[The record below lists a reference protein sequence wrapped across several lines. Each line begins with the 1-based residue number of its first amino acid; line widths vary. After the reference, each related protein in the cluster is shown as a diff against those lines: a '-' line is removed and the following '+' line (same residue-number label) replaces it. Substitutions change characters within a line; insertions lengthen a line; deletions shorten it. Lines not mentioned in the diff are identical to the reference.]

1 MEHVATPSPDHQ
13 GHPLQVE
20 VRAAAIEHVATPL
33 PVGELMTREV
43 IAVAPATPV
52 PEVARLLHTRRI
64 TGVPVVDGEQH
75 VLGIVSELDVLSRP
89 GATAR
94 DIMSRQVISVTAE
107 TDAAEVA
114 RLFASRRI
122 RRVPVLADGRLVGIV
137 SRADLIRPS
146 VVPHI
151 RPGDQNDLCMET
163 DQA

>member
-1 MEHVATPSPDHQ
+1 M
-13 GHPLQVE
+13 
-20 VRAAAIEHVATPL
+20 
-33 PVGELMTREV
+33 
-43 IAVAPATPV
+43 
-52 PEVARLLHTRRI
+52 
-64 TGVPVVDGEQH
+64 
-75 VLGIVSELDVLSRP
+75 LGIVSELDVLSRP